1 MVICQII
8 EVFIDILLKLHIDG
22 LLLLLAL
29 LLLLLDDI
37 LKKKVGFFFFLLCVE
52 LLSKAGTGVNQANE
66 K

>member
-1 MVICQII
+1 M
-8 EVFIDILLKLHIDG
+8 G
-22 LLLLLAL
+22 LL

-37 LKKKVGFFFFLLCVE
+37 FKKMEGFFSLFCVE